1 MTIRTQIKRAVKFL
15 FLLLAVPL
23 YVLYRLLSLAGH
35 PDSVFQSFSQFLSL
49 IPGKAGVYL
58 RGAFYR
64 LACTNTSDDTCIG
77 FLVLLS
83 HQDTTL
89 SKGVY
94 VGPGCNVGK
103 CSIGENTL
111 LGSGVHV
118 LSGNRQHHF
127 TNPELPIKEQGGHFE
142 KISIGTD
149 CWLGNNSVVMVSL
162 ADKTLV
168 AAGSVVTRTAEAGA
182 ILAGNPARVIGN
194 RLKLEE
200 TTSVKGGNH
209 GQ

>member
-1 MTIRTQIKRAVKFL
+1 MNTRTRIKHAVKYL
-15 FLLLAVPL
+15 FLLLALPL
-23 YVLYRLLSLAGH
+23 FALYRLFSLAGSR
-35 PDSVFQSFSQFLSL
+35 DSVFQSFSQFLSL
-49 IPGKAGVYL
+49 VPGKVGVYL

-64 LACTNTSDDTCIG
+64 LACTDTSDDTCIG
-77 FLVLLS
+77 FLVLFS

-89 SKGVY
+89 GKGVY
-94 VGPGCNVGK
+94 IGPGCNVGK
-103 CSIGENTL
+103 CSIGANTL

-142 KISIGTD
+142 KISIGSD
-149 CWLGNNSVVMVSL
+149 CWLGNNAVIMVSL

-168 AAGSVVTRTAEAGA
+168 AAGSVVTRPAEPGA

-194 RLKLEE
+194 RLKKDEATATE
-200 TTSVKGGNH
+200 GDTH
-209 GQ
+209 DQ